1 MLPVFAANLIET
13 LSACGSFFDREVLL
27 NILASILALTINL
40 ICATLDARY
49 YQRFT
54 RRAESGFKLAI
65 IQKLQVLSRRFYS
78 DTPNGKIL
86 SKLVSDAQ
94 FVKLLLHEHLQ
105 TTLHLLIDIIFAI
118 VVSLIKMP
126 VMLAFYALVIPTSAM
141 ILRHYL
147 TPIRESKMLMRRKTE
162 ASNAAFKEM
171 LAMERLN
178 RSQGTQKEEYR
189 SLSAKVQEVQ
199 TAANSQDMQQ
209 LKLNNAAY
217 GTSQGFRL
225 LCLCTALFLAF
236 RGKISVGEV
245 VLFQSLFDALI
256 NSLQRF
262 LDEMP
267 QITQGLDSLSSIHEL
282 LSVKDTEKNGT
293 VRLPLPLRGEIEYRN
308 VVFGYTDDE
317 LPVLKDLSFHIPPN
331 TSAAF
336 IGKSGVGKSTI
347 LNLLLGLYSCQSG
360 SILIDGAD
368 IDTLEKEHFRRSL
381 AVVPQNPIL
390 CSGTL
395 WDNLTNGCRYVT
407 TEQVMDVL
415 KSVGLEDLANK
426 HPDGL
431 MRPIFEG
438 GENLSGGQR
447 QRIAIARALL
457 RNPRIILF
465 DEATSALDSESEQEV
480 QRAIEAMMGS
490 CTVVVVAHRLNTL
503 KKVDRIY
510 RIEDGSVHLCEFDE
524 QMLGI

>member
-1 MLPVFAANLIET
+1 M
-13 LSACGSFFDREVLL
+13 
-27 NILASILALTINL
+27 
-40 ICATLDARY
+40 
-49 YQRFT
+49 
-54 RRAESGFKLAI
+54 
-65 IQKLQVLSRRFYS
+65 
-78 DTPNGKIL
+78 
-86 SKLVSDAQ
+86 
-94 FVKLLLHEHLQ
+94 
-105 TTLHLLIDIIFAI
+105 IDIVFAI

-126 VMLAFYALVIPTSAM
+126 AMLAFYALVIPASTL
-141 ILRHYL
+141 ILRHHL
-147 TPIRESKMLMRRKTE
+147 TPIRESKALMRKKTE
-162 ASNAAFKEM
+162 TANAAFKEM

-178 RSQGTQKEEYR
+178 RSQGTQKEEYY

-199 TAANSQDMQQ
+199 TAADTQDMQQ

-267 QITQGLDSLSSIHEL
+267 QITQGLDSLSSIHEI
-282 LSVKDTEKNGT
+282 LSVKDTEKNGS
-293 VRLPLPLRGEIEYRN
+293 VRLPLPLRGEIEYRD
-308 VVFGYTDDE
+308 VVFGYDDGE
-317 LPVLKDLSFHIPPN
+317 PPVLKGISFHIPPN

-347 LNLLLGLYSCQSG
+347 LNLLLGLYSCQHG

-368 IDTLEKEHFRRSL
+368 IDTLKKEHFRRSL

-395 WDNLTNGCRYVT
+395 WDNLTTGCRYVT
-407 TEQVMDVL
+407 TEQVMAVL
-415 KSVGLEDLANK
+415 KSVGLENLAAE

-457 RNPRIILF
+457 RKPRIILF
-465 DEATSALDSESEQEV
+465 DEATSALDTESEQEV
-480 QRAIEAMMGS
+480 QRAIEAMMGN
-490 CTVVVVAHRLNTL
+490 CTVVMVAHRLNTL

-510 RIEDGSVHLCEFDE
+510 RIEEGKVQPCDFDE
-524 QMLGI
+524 QMLGEI